1 MILLCV
7 DLLQVPHHI
16 LKAVVVPLLHV
27 LLGSTVSN
35 ILAVLSKAMLGNEK
49 SLNIMH
55 LVFHMFNKLLNIGR
69 GRVHPPPMQGVRGI
83 FLLFLKPITSI
94 PCQLRQPSHPPVP
107 SLYLTQSW
115 KPRRRTAGAV
125 FPVRK

>member
-115 KPRRRTAGAV
+115 KPRRSTAGAV

>member
-1 MILLCV
+1 MVLLCV

-16 LKAVVVPLLHV
+16 LKAVVVPFLHV
-27 LLGSTVSN
+27 LLGSTMSN
-35 ILAVLSKAMLGNEK
+35 ILPVLPKAMLGNGK
-49 SLNIMH
+49 PVNFVY
-55 LVFHMFNKLLNIGR
+55 LVFHMLNKHLNIGR